1 MLSIAL
7 LSWKK
12 KESEHLDHFWFHVT
26 QNGMDSIKFIAFPP
40 FLTEVQGLIYVP
52 SFWLYPILPL
62 LRKDFLKFQRF
73 YLINYKKQI
82 DIHIF
87 YLKISEWDKHIPYNR
102 LYLNCKATM
111 VFLET
116 GSRLSFKCKR
126 SEVLHF
132 DPIETPILHECTFNQ
147 KS

>member
-1 MLSIAL
+1 MDTTLQL
-7 LSWKK
+7 LYFICLELYSGIFYVTGVFAFNCTLVMKE

-26 QNGMDSIKFIAFPP
+26 KNGMDSIKFIAFPP

-102 LYLNCKATM
+102 LYLNC
-111 VFLET
+111 
-116 GSRLSFKCKR
+116 
-126 SEVLHF
+126 
-132 DPIETPILHECTFNQ
+132 
-147 KS
+147 

>member
-1 MLSIAL
+1 MDTTLQLLYSICLELYSGIFYVTGVFAFNCTL
-7 LSWKK
+7 VM
-12 KESEHLDHFWFHVT
+12 KEKRVRTFGSFLIPCYKEWY
-26 QNGMDSIKFIAFPP
+26 MDSIKFIAFPP

-102 LYLNCKATM
+102 LYLNC
-111 VFLET
+111 
-116 GSRLSFKCKR
+116 
-126 SEVLHF
+126 
-132 DPIETPILHECTFNQ
+132 
-147 KS
+147 

>member
-1 MLSIAL
+1 
-7 LSWKK
+7 
-12 KESEHLDHFWFHVT
+12 
-26 QNGMDSIKFIAFPP
+26 
-40 FLTEVQGLIYVP
+40 
-52 SFWLYPILPL
+52 
-62 LRKDFLKFQRF
+62 
-73 YLINYKKQI
+73 
-82 DIHIF
+82 
-87 YLKISEWDKHIPYNR
+87 
-102 LYLNCKATM
+102 M